1 MNDTLPLP
9 QSSDHSSLSGH
20 PPDRFLIQIAHEG
33 FEFTQAAIHDP
44 IPTGQQLL
52 ALAGRQPLREHLL
65 FQLLPSGAL
74 EEIRP
79 DETVDLRAPG
89 REQFLTFKSDRS
101 FRFHLDDEA
110 RDWGQQTILGLHLK
124 QLAKV
129 APSSHDVYLLVVDGK
144 NRLITDDERFDLG
157 AAGVERF
164 STTPLAFE
172 VFVNTRAHVVN
183 QRVLD
188 FWEVVRL
195 DYPDADPANENIEY
209 TITYDKGPR
218 ENRSGNLTSGQA
230 ARIKG
235 GMEFYVLLTD
245 KS

>member
-1 MNDTLPLP
+1 MNIANTSDEPPDHFRIQFAHESLEFGPAAINDPLP
-9 QSSDHSSLSGH
+9 
-20 PPDRFLIQIAHEG
+20 
-33 FEFTQAAIHDP
+33 
-44 IPTGQQLL
+44 TGAQLL
-52 ALAGRQPLREHLL
+52 AAAGRQPQREHLL
-65 FQLLPSGAL
+65 FQLLPTGAL

-79 DETVDLRAPG
+79 DETVDLRTAG
-89 REQFLTFKSDRS
+89 REQFITFKSDRT

-110 RDWGQQTILGLHLK
+110 RDWGQQSISGLHLK

-129 APSSHDVYLLVVDGK
+129 DPAGHDVYQIVVGGK
-144 NRLITDDERFDLG
+144 DRLIASDERFDLG

-164 STTPLAFE
+164 ATAPIAIE
-172 VFVNTRAHVVN
+172 VFVNTHAYVVN
-183 QRVLD
+183 LRVLD
-188 FWEVVRL
+188 YWSVVRL

-218 ENRSGNLTSGQA
+218 ENRSGNLEDGQSV
-230 ARIKG
+230 RIKG